1 MLKKPEESSTG
12 ILVQVIED
20 CEEISTHKLT
30 PNRKYLYKLML
41 LLLKLDIRYVLTKK
55 QYEKIKTI
63 LLYTEN
69 ED

>member
-1 MLKKPEESSTG
+1 
-12 ILVQVIED
+12 
-20 CEEISTHKLT
+20 
-30 PNRKYLYKLML
+30 ML